1 MDNIK
6 DMSKSIMAYTGIFT
20 LICAIIAWAW
30 FGFYTF
36 LGVGIG
42 SILGMIGFFHIVRFC
57 QSIDGDTNG
66 KKAGAINYVARY
78 LLYAVV
84 MFGFAYLKIPV
95 LAMLAGFLCHKGAIL
110 IYSIHTRK
118 EMDDV
123 SSE

>member
-6 DMSKSIMAYTGIFT
+6 KMSKSIVNTTSAIG
-20 LICAIIAWAW
+20 LVCAIISWVF
-30 FGFYTF
+30 FGFYAC

-42 SILGMIGFFHIVRFC
+42 SLLGVFGFIHIVRFC

-66 KKAGAINYVARY
+66 KKAGMVDYTIRY
-78 LLYAVV
+78 LLYGIV
-84 MFGFAYLKIPV
+84 MFSFAYLGIPV

>member
-1 MDNIK
+1 MDNLK
-6 DMSKSIMAYTGIFT
+6 NLSKSIIGYTGIFA

-30 FGFYTF
+30 FGFQAF

-66 KKAGAINYVARY
+66 KKAGIMNYVVRY
-78 LLYAVV
+78 LLYGVV
-84 MFGFAYLKIPV
+84 MFGFAYLGIPV

-110 IYSIHTRK
+110 MYSIHARK